1 MNLIENAKKQID
13 SLISDAYNRAAQAG
27 ELTQGAVLTGTVEIP
42 RDTKNGDYA
51 ANHAMTGAKALHAAP
66 RKIAEAAYHGDDI
79 REMARMFRE

>member
-51 ANHAMTGAKALHAAP
+51 SNHAMTGANTWSLTAAISGALRLRGPAL
-66 RKIAEAAYHGDDI
+66 
-79 REMARMFRE
+79 